1 MRARSVLNRVPAA
14 SRVPFRWTINPYRGC
29 SHACAYCFA
38 RPTHE
43 YLGLDGG
50 GDFDRR
56 IVVKVNAVELARA
69 ELAAPGWAGETV
81 AMGTNTDPYQPVE
94 GRYRLTRGII
104 GELLA
109 AGNPFSVLTKSTLV
123 TRDIDL
129 LADAARAGLVHAA
142 LSVGTLDR
150 AVWRASE
157 PHAPDPRR
165 RIEAVAR
172 LNAAGIPCGVMVAP
186 VLPGLSDGGAQLEEV
201 VRAAL
206 DAGAVSVTPIMLH
219 LRPGVRAHYLQ
230 RIRAFDPEHADAI
243 ARRYRSA
250 YGPAAAARELS
261 ERVRALVARHGG
273 TRRVAADPAAAA
285 TGFRFHRRRAAVG
298 GAGPPRP
305 RPPDAPPAQLTLI

>member
-1 MRARSVLNRVPAA
+1 MARAQYLEETCKSALNRVPEA

-165 RIEAVAR
+165 
-172 LNAAGIPCGVMVAP
+172 
-186 VLPGLSDGGAQLEEV
+186 
-201 VRAAL
+201 
-206 DAGAVSVTPIMLH
+206 
-219 LRPGVRAHYLQ
+219 
-230 RIRAFDPEHADAI
+230 AI
-243 ARRYRSA
+243 ASA
-250 YGPAAAARELS
+250 CSGSNARM
-261 ERVRALVARHGG
+261 RCR
-273 TRRVAADPAAAA
+273 
-285 TGFRFHRRRAAVG
+285 
-298 GAGPPRP
+298 
-305 RPPDAPPAQLTLI
+305 